1 MREKK
6 KFQLAS
12 IAAMLKHFTFIY
24 MWKGEEAEMRCE
36 FPCHLHFGLSFS
48 HTNTHKHRQAL
59 LARAPSVARA
69 LSLSLSSF
77 TSKVSPPRCC
87 ATRTIIIKTKMFK
100 IHFLCFFTHR
110 RISAVL
116 VCHLSCASSLSTS
129 FTHTH
134 THKYLCKRQ
143 RAKQL
148 SRLLMQGAQRAQHSG
163 AKTNNLVGHIY
174 ELIIFKITKTNL

>member
-1 MREKK
+1 MKET
-6 KFQLAS
+6 FQLAS

-24 MWKGEEAEMRCE
+24 MRLFFCGEGGGDEVRCE

-48 HTNTHKHRQAL
+48 QIRTHTHTLANILSL
-59 LARAPSVARA
+59 LVA
-69 LSLSLSSF
+69 LSLSLFSF

-110 RISAVL
+110 ISAVL

-129 FTHTH
+129 YTH

-148 SRLLMQGAQRAQHSG
+148 SRLLMHSAQWRQN
-163 AKTNNLVGHIY
+163 KILVG
-174 ELIIFKITKTNL
+174 

>member
-1 MREKK
+1 MRISMPPA
-6 KFQLAS
+6 LRPLILTHA
-12 IAAMLKHFTFIY
+12 
-24 MWKGEEAEMRCE
+24 
-36 FPCHLHFGLSFS
+36 
-48 HTNTHKHRQAL
+48 HTHTHSQAL
-59 LARAPSVARA
+59 LARA
-69 LSLSLSSF
+69 LSLSSL

-134 THKYLCKRQ
+134 THKYLCQRQ

-163 AKTNNLVGHIY
+163 AKTNNLVGHFY
-174 ELIIFKITKTNL
+174 ELIIILKITRTYVYK

>member
-1 MREKK
+1 MRISMPPALRPLILTHE
-6 KFQLAS
+6 
-12 IAAMLKHFTFIY
+12 
-24 MWKGEEAEMRCE
+24 
-36 FPCHLHFGLSFS
+36 
-48 HTNTHKHRQAL
+48 HTQTQTSSLGTRSL
-59 LARAPSVARA
+59 CRSRS

-129 FTHTH
+129 FTHTLTH
-134 THKYLCKRQ
+134 TNTYASVNVQNSCLAYSC
-143 RAKQL
+143 RAHNGPSTVAPKQTI
-148 SRLLMQGAQRAQHSG
+148 LLD
-163 AKTNNLVGHIY
+163 
-174 ELIIFKITKTNL
+174 IFMN

>member
-6 KFQLAS
+6 IFQLAS

-48 HTNTHKHRQAL
+48 HTNTDKLSWHAL
-59 LARAPSVARA
+59 PLSLA

-129 FTHTH
+129 FTHTLTH
-134 THKYLCKRQ
+134 TNTYASVNVQNSCLAYSC
-143 RAKQL
+143 RAYNGPSTVAPKQTI
-148 SRLLMQGAQRAQHSG
+148 LLD
-163 AKTNNLVGHIY
+163 
-174 ELIIFKITKTNL
+174 IFMN

>member
-1 MREKK
+1 MKK
-6 KFQLAS
+6 TFQLAS

-24 MWKGEEAEMRCE
+24 MRLFFLGEGGDEVRCE
-36 FPCHLHFGLSFS
+36 FPCHLHFGLTFS
-48 HTNTHKHRQAL
+48 QTRTYTLANILSL
-59 LARAPSVARA
+59 LVA
-69 LSLSLSSF
+69 LSLSLFSF

-110 RISAVL
+110 ISAVL

-129 FTHTH
+129 YTHR
-134 THKYLCKRQ
+134 HKYLCKRQ

-148 SRLLMQGAQRAQHSG
+148 SRLLMHSAQWHPN
-163 AKTNNLVGHIY
+163 KILVG
-174 ELIIFKITKTNL
+174 

>member
-1 MREKK
+1 MRISMPPALRPLILTHE
-6 KFQLAS
+6 
-12 IAAMLKHFTFIY
+12 
-24 MWKGEEAEMRCE
+24 
-36 FPCHLHFGLSFS
+36 
-48 HTNTHKHRQAL
+48 HTQTQTSSLGTRSL
-59 LARAPSVARA
+59 CRSRS

-174 ELIIFKITKTNL
+174 ELIIFKITKTNLYQ

>member
-1 MREKK
+1 MKK
-6 KFQLAS
+6 TFQLAS

-24 MWKGEEAEMRCE
+24 MRLFFWVREETKCGANFHATCT
-36 FPCHLHFGLSFS
+36 SAS
-48 HTNTHKHRQAL
+48 HSHKHAHTHSQTYCL
-59 LARAPSVARA
+59 FWS
-69 LSLSLSSF
+69 LSLSLFSF

-110 RISAVL
+110 ISAVL

-129 FTHTH
+129 YTHR
-134 THKYLCKRQ
+134 HKYLCKRQ

-148 SRLLMQGAQRAQHSG
+148 SRLLMHSAQWHPN
-163 AKTNNLVGHIY
+163 KILVG
-174 ELIIFKITKTNL
+174 

>member
-1 MREKK
+1 MRISMPPALRPLILTHE
-6 KFQLAS
+6 
-12 IAAMLKHFTFIY
+12 
-24 MWKGEEAEMRCE
+24 
-36 FPCHLHFGLSFS
+36 
-48 HTNTHKHRQAL
+48 HTQTQTSSLGTRSL
-59 LARAPSVARA
+59 CRLRS

-134 THKYLCKRQ
+134 THILMPSSTCKTAVSLTHAGRTTGPAQWRQNKQSCWTYL
-143 RAKQL
+143 
-148 SRLLMQGAQRAQHSG
+148 
-163 AKTNNLVGHIY
+163 
-174 ELIIFKITKTNL
+174 